1 MSAIR
6 DVRAREILD
15 SRGNPTVYAEVL
27 LEDGTTGGA
36 GVPSGASTGTREA
49 VELRDGDPARF
60 MGRGVLQAVANANGP
75 LRDLALG
82 RSAEDQA
89 GLDRAMTEADGTE
102 NKSRYGANAILA
114 VSMAAARAAAAS
126 RGVPLYRW
134 LGELAGAPR
143 PVELP
148 VPMFNI
154 LNGGAHAEGS
164 TDFQEFMVMPLGVGS
179 IADAVRAGAE
189 VYHSLRAVLHDEG
202 LPTAVGDEGGFAP
215 PGLST
220 RAALDYLVQAI
231 EDAGYRPGADV
242 SLALDTAA
250 SEFATRDETG
260 ATAYELKREGRTLSS
275 QELVQEYRG
284 LLDDYPIVSI
294 EDGLSE
300 DDWDGWRTMTDSL
313 GSRVQIVGDDLLVTQ
328 RRYLEEGIKTGA
340 ANAILIK
347 LNQVGTV
354 TETLETIATARAA
367 GWRTV
372 VSHRSGETEDTTI
385 ADLAVGVGS
394 GQIKTGAP
402 ARSDRV
408 AKYNRL
414 LAIAAELGDAAEYA
428 GAGALR

>member
-1 MSAIR
+1 M
-6 DVRAREILD
+6 D
-15 SRGNPTVYAEVL
+15 
-27 LEDGTTGGA
+27 
-36 GVPSGASTGTREA
+36 
-49 VELRDGDPARF
+49 
-60 MGRGVLQAVANANGP
+60 
-75 LRDLALG
+75 
-82 RSAEDQA
+82 
-89 GLDRAMTEADGTE
+89 
-102 NKSRYGANAILA
+102 
-114 VSMAAARAAAAS
+114 
-126 RGVPLYRW
+126 W
-134 LGELAGAPR
+134 
-143 PVELP
+143 
-148 VPMFNI
+148 
-154 LNGGAHAEGS
+154 
-164 TDFQEFMVMPLGVGS
+164 
-179 IADAVRAGAE
+179 
-189 VYHSLRAVLHDEG
+189 
-202 LPTAVGDEGGFAP
+202 
-215 PGLST
+215 
-220 RAALDYLVQAI
+220 QAI

-300 DDWDGWRTMTDSL
+300 DDWDGWRTMTGSL
-313 GSRVQIVGDDLLVTQ
+313 GGRVQIVGDDLLVTQ